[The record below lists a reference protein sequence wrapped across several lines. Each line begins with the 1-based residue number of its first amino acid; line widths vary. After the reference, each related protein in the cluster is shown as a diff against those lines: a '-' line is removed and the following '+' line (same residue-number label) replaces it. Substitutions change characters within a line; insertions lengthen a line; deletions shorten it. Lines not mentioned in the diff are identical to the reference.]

1 MKNII
6 NKLLI
11 LLCGAVILV
20 SCKKDENQIQFLGG
34 TNPVLSA
41 NRTDVIP
48 LAFLTKDEEAVK
60 FSWTNPDYK
69 FTTGVS
75 SQDVNY
81 TLEIDVAGAG
91 FSSPNIK
98 RISISKDLSVSYTQN
113 QINDIML
120 NQLGFSTGQQ
130 YSVDVRITSAL
141 FNNNAKLISNT
152 LTFTATPYA
161 IPPKVTP
168 PGTAP
173 DYADGHL
180 YLVGSASPGGWNNP
194 VPVPSQEFTKVSP
207 TLYELTVQMN
217 PGSYL
222 LLPIN
227 GFWGAKYGGL
237 GSNNTNNPD
246 GDDFKPEGGDLR
258 SPSTPGTYKIVVDF
272 QRGKFSLTRQ

>member
-1 MKNII
+1 MKNMI
-6 NKLLI
+6 NKILM
-11 LLCGAVILV
+11 LLCGVVLLA

-41 NRTDVIP
+41 NRTDIIP
-48 LAFLTKDEEAVK
+48 LSFLTKDEEAIK

-69 FTTGVS
+69 FTTGIS

-98 RISISKDLSVSYTQN
+98 RIAISKDLSVSYTQN

-130 YSVDVRITSAL
+130 YTMDIRIVSAL
-141 FNNNAKLISNT
+141 FNNNARLISNT
-152 LTFTATPYA
+152 LTFSATPYA

-173 DYADGHL
+173 DYLDGHL
-180 YLVGSASPGGWNNP
+180 FMVGSATPGGWNNP
-194 VPVPSQEFTKVSP
+194 VPVPTQEFTKVSP
-207 TLYELTVQMN
+207 TLYEPPFNCNVN
-217 PGSYL
+217 S
-222 LLPIN
+222 
-227 GFWGAKYGGL
+227 
-237 GSNNTNNPD
+237 
-246 GDDFKPEGGDLR
+246 
-258 SPSTPGTYKIVVDF
+258 
-272 QRGKFSLTRQ
+272 

>member
-11 LLCGAVILV
+11 LLCGAMMLV

-34 TNPVLSA
+34 TSSVLSA
-41 NRTDVIP
+41 NRTDAIP
-48 LAFLTKDEEAVK
+48 LAFLTKDDEAVK
-60 FSWTNPDYK
+60 FSWTNPNYK

-91 FSSPNIK
+91 FASPNVK

-130 YSVDVRITSAL
+130 YSIDVRIVSTL
-141 FNNNAKLISNT
+141 FNNNARLVSNT
-152 LTFTATPYA
+152 LTFSATPYA

-173 DYADGHL
+173 DYADGRL
-180 YLVGSASPGGWNNP
+180 FLVGSASPGGWNNP
-194 VPVPSQEFTKVSP
+194 VPVPTQEFTRISSTV
-207 TLYELTVQMN
+207 YELTIQMN

-258 SPSTPGTYKIVVDF
+258 SPTTAGTYKIVVDF

>member
-1 MKNII
+1 MKNIF
-6 NKLLI
+6 NKLF
-11 LLCGAVILV
+11 LLSLAVIV
-20 SCKKDENQIQFLGG
+20 FASCKKDENQIQFLGG

-41 NRTDVIP
+41 DRTDVIP
-48 LAFLTKDEEAVK
+48 LSFLTKDEEAIT
-60 FSWTNPDYK
+60 FNWSNPNYS

-81 TLEIDVAGAG
+81 TLEIDIAGAN
-91 FSSPNIK
+91 FSSPNVK
-98 RISISKDLSVSYTQN
+98 RIAISKDLSISYTQN
-113 QINDIML
+113 QVNDILL
-120 NQLGFSTGQQ
+120 NQLGLSTGQQ
-130 YSVDVRITSAL
+130 YSIDVRIISAL
-141 FNNNAKLISNT
+141 FNNNARLTSNK

-173 DYADGHL
+173 DYLDGHL
-180 YLVGSASPGGWNNP
+180 FMVGSATPGGWNNP
-194 VPVPSQEFTKVSP
+194 VPVPTQEFTKLSP
-207 TLYELTVQMN
+207 TLYELTLQLN
-217 PGSYL
+217 GGSYL

-246 GDDFKPEGGDLR
+246 GDDFKPEGGDLLA
-258 SPSTPGTYKIVVDF
+258 PSAPGTYKIVVDF

>member
-6 NKLLI
+6 NKLLF
-11 LLCGAVILV
+11 LLCGAMMLV

-48 LAFLTKDEEAVK
+48 LTFLTKDDEAVK

-69 FTTGVS
+69 FTTGIS

-81 TLEIDVAGAG
+81 TLEMDVAGAS
-91 FSSPNIK
+91 FSSPNVK
-98 RISISKDLSVSYTQN
+98 RISISKDLTVSYTQN

-130 YSVDVRITSAL
+130 YSVEVRIVSAL
-141 FNNNAKLISNT
+141 FNNNERLISNT
-152 LTFTATPYA
+152 LTFSATPYA

-168 PGTAP
+168 PGTSP
-173 DYADGHL
+173 DYSDGRL
-180 YLVGSASPGGWNNP
+180 FLVGSASPGGWNNP
-194 VPVPSQEFTKVSP
+194 VPVPTQEFTRISSTV
-207 TLYELTVQMN
+207 YELTLQMN

-258 SPSTPGTYKIVVDF
+258 SPTTSGTYKIVVDF

>member
-11 LLCGAVILV
+11 LLCGAMMLV

-34 TNPVLSA
+34 TSSVLSA
-41 NRTDVIP
+41 NRTGAIP

-75 SQDVNY
+75 SHDVNY
-81 TLEIDVAGAG
+81 TLEMDVAGAG
-91 FSSPNIK
+91 FASPNVK

-120 NQLGFSTGQQ
+120 NQLNFSTGQQ
-130 YSVDVRITSAL
+130 YSIDVRIVSTL
-141 FNNNAKLISNT
+141 FNNNARLVSNT
-152 LTFTATPYA
+152 LTFSATPYA

-173 DYADGHL
+173 DYSDGRL
-180 YLVGSASPGGWNNP
+180 FLVGSASPGGWNNP
-194 VPVPSQEFTKVSP
+194 VPVPTQEFTRISSTV
-207 TLYELTVQMN
+207 YELTIQMN

-258 SPSTPGTYKIVVDF
+258 SPTTPGTYKIVVDF

>member
-11 LLCGAVILV
+11 LLCGAMMLV

-34 TNPVLSA
+34 TNSVLSA

-48 LAFLTKDEEAVK
+48 LTFLTKDEEAVK
-60 FSWTNPDYK
+60 FSWTNPNYK

-81 TLEIDVAGAG
+81 TLEMDVAGAG
-91 FSSPNIK
+91 FASPNVK

-120 NQLGFSTGQQ
+120 NQLNFSTGQQ
-130 YSVDVRITSAL
+130 YSIDVRIVSTL
-141 FNNNAKLISNT
+141 FNNNARLVSNT
-152 LTFTATPYA
+152 LTFSATPYA

-173 DYADGHL
+173 DYLDGRL
-180 YLVGSASPGGWNNP
+180 FLVGSASPGGWNNP
-194 VPVPSQEFTKVSP
+194 VPVPTQEFTRISS
-207 TLYELTVQMN
+207 TIYELTIQMN

-258 SPSTPGTYKIVVDF
+258 SPTTPGTYKIVVDF

>member
-1 MKNII
+1 M
-6 NKLLI
+6 
-11 LLCGAVILV
+11 
-20 SCKKDENQIQFLGG
+20 
-34 TNPVLSA
+34 
-41 NRTDVIP
+41 
-48 LAFLTKDEEAVK
+48 
-60 FSWTNPDYK
+60 
-69 FTTGVS
+69 
-75 SQDVNY
+75 
-81 TLEIDVAGAG
+81 DVAGAG
-91 FSSPNIK
+91 FASPNVK

-120 NQLGFSTGQQ
+120 NQLNFSTGQQ
-130 YSVDVRITSAL
+130 YSIDVRIVSTL
-141 FNNNAKLISNT
+141 FNNNARLVSNT
-152 LTFTATPYA
+152 LTFSATPYA

-173 DYADGHL
+173 DYSDGRL
-180 YLVGSASPGGWNNP
+180 FLVGSASPGGWNNP
-194 VPVPSQEFTKVSP
+194 VPVPTQEFTRISSTV
-207 TLYELTVQMN
+207 YELTIQMN

-258 SPSTPGTYKIVVDF
+258 SPTTPGTYKIVVDF

>member
-11 LLCGAVILV
+11 LLCGAMMLV

-34 TNPVLSA
+34 TSSVLSA
-41 NRTDVIP
+41 NRTGAIP

-60 FSWTNPDYK
+60 FSWTNPNYK

-81 TLEIDVAGAG
+81 TLEMDVAGAG
-91 FSSPNIK
+91 FASPNVK

-120 NQLGFSTGQQ
+120 NQLNFSTGQQ
-130 YSVDVRITSAL
+130 YSIDVRIVSTL
-141 FNNNAKLISNT
+141 FNNNARLVSNT
-152 LTFTATPYA
+152 LTFSATPYA

-173 DYADGHL
+173 DYSDGRL
-180 YLVGSASPGGWNNP
+180 FLVGSASPGGWNNP
-194 VPVPSQEFTKVSP
+194 VPVPTQEFTRISSTV
-207 TLYELTVQMN
+207 YELTIQMN

-258 SPSTPGTYKIVVDF
+258 SPTTPGTYKIVVDF

>member
-11 LLCGAVILV
+11 LLCGAMMLV

-34 TNPVLSA
+34 TSSVLSA
-41 NRTDVIP
+41 NRTGAIP

-81 TLEIDVAGAG
+81 TLEMDVAGAG
-91 FSSPNIK
+91 FASPNVK

-120 NQLGFSTGQQ
+120 NQLNFSTGQQ
-130 YSVDVRITSAL
+130 YSIDVRIVSTL
-141 FNNNAKLISNT
+141 FNNNARLVSNT
-152 LTFTATPYA
+152 LTFSATPYA

-173 DYADGHL
+173 DYSDGRL
-180 YLVGSASPGGWNNP
+180 FLVGSASPGGWNNP
-194 VPVPSQEFTKVSP
+194 VPVPTQEFTRISSTV
-207 TLYELTVQMN
+207 YELTIQMN

-258 SPSTPGTYKIVVDF
+258 SPTTPGTYKIVVDF